1 MLTAISIGPEA
12 TTDLLSP
19 SSGVPDASRTAN
31 LIDGLLAGSESATW
45 GAANL
50 RVLRNLS
57 EESDP
62 QLFYSDL
69 LSWAREQESGDRP
82 QLSQR
87 TYQYL
92 GANGEVPSWVQE
104 RARHRLAVLAG
115 EGNFFENTEQF
126 FSETFRQVLTPANL
140 LAMTG
145 AGLAFRFS
153 RLGFLRFLG
162 NAGLRGAPLH
172 LGAAGAAFNVEALSF
187 PLLNRLGHWGFGG
200 RADWSRESLSRD
212 IYSSYLFLGGM
223 RAANFA
229 AGKFLQWGSA
239 VPGADRLWAP
249 NLGSLGLSGSLARS
263 GAMFAG
269 VLGAGMAEQWGG
281 LREFSSAGDFLQ
293 HSLRTFLQFKL
304 AGAALSYG
312 LGPRFAAFERRLDLE
327 ALRLREPTATPR
339 APFPD
344 SFQTAFAGAAL
355 AAGGLEAGAPLP
367 PFWMAMSQARPIG
380 LRPLPGTGPAVE
392 LPGGMP
398 AEPTVL
404 PPPVS
409 ELPPATRSRSG
420 IIPTNGTPH
429 VPRFELADALVR
441 HRGSVDGAAKEL
453 GLSTEVLTRR
463 LEQESFFSELSVF
476 PVGGHGRML
485 FYRPAVARARSQ
497 LGTHVYT
504 PESLAALELS
514 PATNEFVQRMG
525 VQSLWDLLM
534 VTRADMNRARRLG
547 ESPPLLEAT
556 IQEMEAKINGNLL
569 NPLGKVLENHPFGE
583 GSVKILMGR
592 YLGEVPVAD
601 LGLPPDIF
609 NHLTRGGIKSV
620 ADLMDRPIPQWISR
634 EVIPE
639 GSAPGTREAMIDE
652 VIRPLYAL
660 LHGAGP
666 RRYRAPDLAE
676 TGARFLAPA
685 SPLGR
690 DPAPRLAGVGEVEL
704 IRRLV
709 TSGGNLSEVADFFG
723 QSSRVL
729 AEFIQKHDYNSEL
742 SVYQGMGKGSMLFY
756 TPALRQA
763 VTEFGTQVH
772 YPESLT
778 GLELSP
784 QRQAQLESMG
794 VTSLRDLLLLT
805 RFDLEGQLGNREADR
820 FMSELDPVINAQL
833 NRSGLRRI
841 HYPFRPGTIK
851 EAMLERY
858 EDASLYQ
865 LRLPETTRK
874 LLQENGIHSIGD
886 LMRRPIPDWIRPE
899 QMPEGSHPATRAH
912 VLDQVIRSCYA
923 MLRSGY
929 HFPLEPR

>member
-1 MLTAISIGPEA
+1 MITANSIGPEA
-12 TTDLLSP
+12 TTDLLIP
-19 SSGVPDASRTAN
+19 SSGIPETSRAAQFV
-31 LIDGLLAGSESATW
+31 DGLLTGSESTIW

-50 RVLRNLS
+50 RVLHNLS
-57 EESDP
+57 QESDP

-82 QLSQR
+82 QVSHR

-92 GANGEVPSWVQE
+92 GTDDQVPSWVRE
-104 RARHRLAVLAG
+104 RATHRLAVLAG
-115 EGNFFENTEQF
+115 EGTFFENSEQF
-126 FSETFRQVLTPANL
+126 FAETFRQVLTPANL

-187 PLLNRLGHWGFGG
+187 PLLNRMGHWGFGG
-200 RADWSRESLSRD
+200 RADWSGDSLSRD

-223 RAANFA
+223 RAASFT

-239 VPGADRLWAP
+239 VPGANRLWAP
-249 NLGSLGLSGSLARS
+249 NLGALSFSGGLARS

-269 VLGAGMAEQWGG
+269 VMGAGMAEQWGG
-281 LREFSSAGDFLQ
+281 LREFSSPGEFLQ

-327 ALRLREPTATPR
+327 TLRLQEAVATPR
-339 APFPD
+339 IPSADPLQP
-344 SFQTAFAGAAL
+344 AFAGAVL
-355 AAGGLEAGAPLP
+355 ATGGFNSDTPLSP
-367 PFWMAMSQARPIG
+367 IWMAMSQARPVG
-380 LRPLPGTGPAVE
+380 LRPVPGAGPAVE

-409 ELPPATRSRSG
+409 ESPPATRSRSG
-420 IIPTNGTPH
+420 IIPTDGTPH

-453 GLSTEVLTRR
+453 GLSPEILTRR
-463 LEQESFFSELSVF
+463 LERESYYSELSVF

-514 PATNEFVQRMG
+514 PATSEFVQRMG
-525 VQSLWDLLM
+525 VRSLWDLLM
-534 VTRADMNRARRLG
+534 VTRGDMNRARRLG
-547 ESPPLLEAT
+547 ESPPLLDVT
-556 IQEMEAKINGNLL
+556 IQEMEAKINGYLL
-569 NPLGKVLENHPFGE
+569 NPLGKVLDNHPFGE

-592 YLGEVPVAD
+592 YLGEVPVSD
-601 LGLPPDIF
+601 LGLPPEIF
-609 NHLTRGGIKSV
+609 NQLTRGGIHTV

-634 EVIPE
+634 EAIPK
-639 GSAPGTREAMIDE
+639 GSAPGTREAMIDG
-652 VIRPLYAL
+652 VVRPLYAL

-666 RRYRAPDLAE
+666 RRYRASEVGE
-676 TGARFLAPA
+676 TGGLLTPA
-685 SPLGR
+685 LPLGR
-690 DPAPRLAGVGEVEL
+690 DPAPQLAGVSEAEL

-709 TSGGNLSEVADFFG
+709 TSGGNLGEVADSFG
-723 QSSRVL
+723 HAPRVL
-729 AEFIQKHDYNSEL
+729 AEFIQRHDYHSEL
-742 SVYQGMGKGSMLFY
+742 SVYQGLGKGSMLFY

-763 VTEFGTQVH
+763 VGEFGTQVH
-772 YPESLT
+772 SPESLA
-778 GLELSP
+778 GLELSTR
-784 QRQAQLESMG
+784 RQAQLQDMG

-805 RFDLEGQLGNREADR
+805 RFDLAGRLGTREAER
-820 FMSELDPVINAQL
+820 FMSELDPLINAQL
-833 NRSGLRRI
+833 NRGGLRRV

-858 EDASLYQ
+858 GDASLVQ
-865 LRLPETTRK
+865 LRLPEPTRN

-886 LMRRPIPDWIRPE
+886 LMRRPIPEWIRPE
-899 QMPEGSHPATRAH
+899 QMPEGSHPATRAD
-912 VLDQVIRSCYA
+912 VLDQVVRSCYA

-929 HFPLEPR
+929 YFPLEPR